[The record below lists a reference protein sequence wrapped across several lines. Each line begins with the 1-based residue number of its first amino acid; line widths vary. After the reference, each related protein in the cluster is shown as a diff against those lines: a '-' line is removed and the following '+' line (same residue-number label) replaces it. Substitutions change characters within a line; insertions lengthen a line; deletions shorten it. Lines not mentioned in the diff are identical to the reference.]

1 VPKPYDEGHI
11 HIRPFSREGFQVD
24 LHRCEG
30 VICSAGFELPSE
42 AIHLG
47 KKILVQP
54 VAGQMEQKS
63 NALALEKLGYG
74 FTAKKFDVETLKQWL
89 PLKPPAHPRHFP
101 DVAKA
106 LVNWL
111 MQGGGE
117 NIGELQQQLWQET
130 IEKEIDSKSSPL
142 RGLVT

>member
-1 VPKPYDEGHI
+1 
-11 HIRPFSREGFQVD
+11 
-24 LHRCEG
+24 

-47 KKILVQP
+47 KKLLVQP

-63 NALALEKLGYG
+63 NARALEQLGYG
-74 FTAKKFDVETLKQWL
+74 TAAKYFDVETLGKWL
-89 PLKPPAHPRHFP
+89 PIKPPSAPRQFP

-111 MQGGGE
+111 MNGGGE
-117 NIGELQQQLWQET
+117 DINKLQQQLWRDA
-130 IEKEIDSKSSPL
+130 IAEKVQVN
-142 RGLVT
+142 GLLAD